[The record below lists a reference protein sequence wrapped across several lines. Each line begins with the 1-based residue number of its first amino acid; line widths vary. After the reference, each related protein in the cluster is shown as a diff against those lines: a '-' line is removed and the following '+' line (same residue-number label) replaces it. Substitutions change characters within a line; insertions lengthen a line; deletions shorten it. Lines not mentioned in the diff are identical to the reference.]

1 MLATETGAV
10 FLLILLALAFPRLG
24 KRWFD
29 SGEARFRSF
38 AARRGF
44 SVFLA
49 GVLGL
54 GARIAV
60 LPILPVPQ
68 PGYGD
73 EFGHLLAGDTFA
85 HGRIANPPH
94 PMWIHL
100 ENLAGIQHPT
110 YASKYPPGQG
120 LVLAAGQVL
129 FGHAFWGVC
138 LSIGLMCAAI
148 CWMLQGWVAPHW
160 ALLGAILAV
169 IRLAMFSYWANS
181 YWGGAVAA
189 CGGALVLGALP
200 RLNRASRGL
209 DAWIMGCGFMI
220 LAISRPYEGFVV
232 SLLASAFLIYGLLA
246 AKEGRLR
253 RAAQVALPIA
263 VCLVVLAA
271 GLGYYNWRTTGK
283 PLLTPY
289 QLCQNTYYSTP
300 LFFWQAPRPTPAYR
314 HSIFR
319 DQLRRWELA
328 VYTTDHEHPI
338 LSSSVKALHFWL
350 FYFGPAL
357 TAPFIALLYTLPYH
371 LSWTDFHPDTRA
383 LIFIIGVSLGAFFLA
398 LFFNPGYAAPLTAAI
413 YLLVIK
419 ALRRLRSSTGN
430 RLSGVAISRAI
441 VLACVVL
448 VGVRALAGPLR
459 IAVTRGA
466 RTWCS
471 RDFRLT
477 ERANI
482 ESALAGSGRKHLV
495 IVRYPD
501 PDTGVVIDW
510 VSNDADIDSSKVVWA
525 HDMGPQHNEELTR
538 YFKDR
543 EVWIVEAQTARITRY
558 PGQAPQIPL
567 AVGKGARAPLE

>member
-1 MLATETGAV
+1 MVAIETGIV
-10 FLLILLALAFPRLG
+10 LLLVLLALIFPRFG
-24 KRWFD
+24 SGWFD
-29 SGEARFRSF
+29 SAETRLKSF
-38 AARRGF
+38 ASRRRL
-44 SVFLA
+44 SLLLA
-49 GVLGL
+49 GALVL
-54 GARIAV
+54 GARIVV

-85 HGRIANPPH
+85 HGRLANPPH

-100 ENLAGIQHPT
+100 ENLASIQHPT

-120 LVLAAGQVL
+120 LILAAGQIF
-129 FGHAFWGVC
+129 FGCPFWGVC
-138 LSIGLMCAAI
+138 LSVGLMCAAI

-169 IRLAMFSYWANS
+169 IRLATFSYWANS

-209 DAWIMGCGFMI
+209 DAWIMGGGFMI

-232 SLLASAFLIYGLLA
+232 SLLASACLIYGLLA

-271 GLGYYNWRTTGK
+271 GLGYYNLRTTGK

-300 LFFWQAPRPTPAYR
+300 LFFWQALKPKPAYR

-319 DQLRRWELA
+319 DQLQRWELA

-357 TAPFIALLYTLPYH
+357 TAPFIALLYTLPHH

-383 LIFIIGVSLGAFFLA
+383 LIFITGVSLGAFFLP

-419 ALRRLRSSTGN
+419 ALQRLRCSTGN

-441 VLACVVL
+441 VLACLVL
-448 VGVRALAGPLR
+448 VGVRALSGPLR
-459 IAVTRGA
+459 IAVTGGA

-471 RDFRLT
+471 RDFQLT

-482 ESALAGSGRKHLV
+482 ESALASSGGKHLV

-501 PDTGVVIDW
+501 PDPSVGTDW
-510 VSNDADIDSSKVVWA
+510 VVNHADIDSSNVVWA
-525 HDMGPQHNEELTR
+525 HDTGSKENAEIIR
-538 YFKDR
+538 YFRDR
-543 EVWIVEAQTARITRY
+543 KVWLLEPGNGLPRLCSYYTSNEAPR
-558 PGQAPQIPL
+558 
-567 AVGKGARAPLE
+567 